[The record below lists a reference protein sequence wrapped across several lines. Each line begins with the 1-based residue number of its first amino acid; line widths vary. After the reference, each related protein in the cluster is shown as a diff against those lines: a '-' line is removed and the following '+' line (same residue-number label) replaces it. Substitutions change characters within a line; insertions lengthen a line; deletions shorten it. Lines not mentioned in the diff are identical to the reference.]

1 MKDQFISTIRAL
13 VLVSAIVCPR
23 LAAAQNTKD
32 GAIEGLVY
40 TVDSDGGRS
49 VVPGAFVS
57 LIGSAFS
64 QQTIANEQ
72 GRYSFQDIAANMYQV
87 NVTAPGLCGS
97 STVTIVA
104 GTVLDVP
111 VELQADAVR
120 ESVTVS
126 GSTDPPLSTYSSD
139 QVVIDKSTAVN
150 APNKNDRIDALLPL
164 IPGVV
169 RGPDGLINM
178 KGARASQGGSLV
190 NSANVTDPATGAA
203 AMRLPIDAVESVQV
217 IADPYDPE
225 YGRLTGAVAKVET
238 TTGDYDAYHLTVQ
251 NLLVRPRRRDGDYVG
266 IEAATPRFTVTG
278 PLIKKKIA
286 FTQSFEYRFIRTP
299 VDSLPQLQR
308 DTKLEGFNSFSQ
320 VDATLSERQSLT
332 ASFALYPQKLNYLGL
347 NTFTPQPSTPDF
359 HQRGDMASIQ
369 HRYTVRPDALL
380 VSQFSYK
387 RFDADVTANS
397 NDPYQLLIE
406 TTAGGYFDRQQRR
419 TYRTEWQETYQ
430 FGAHGFLGSHQ
441 FKAGTDYAHS
451 KYDGYMQFLPVTI
464 MGVLNLPIE
473 SVGFGPASRFSIPQ
487 NEVAWFLADKWEPF
501 QRLTVDLGLR
511 FDRDSV
517 TNSTNTAPRA
527 GFALML
533 TRDAKTLLKGGAGL
547 FYDRVPLNVAS
558 FPLLPDRSIET
569 LAPTGE
575 VLSSTTYL
583 NTITAG
589 LRNPRSIGWNVE
601 LDRQVTSAF
610 LLRGGFQDRN
620 STRDF
625 VLTPETASGVL
636 SLSNGGRSLYR
647 EFQLTGQY
655 KVRRGTLNASYV
667 RSKAHGNL
675 NDFNQFFGNDAVAV
689 IEPDERARLPFDAPN
704 RFLAWGQWELPFK
717 VRVLP
722 VLDVHTGFPY
732 SVTNDLREYIGL
744 PDSERFPRFTS
755 FDLQVTRPIR
765 LPLPREKF
773 KARIGFSVF
782 NLFNNFNPRDV
793 QNDVD
798 SYRFSALFNSVDRT
812 FRGKFILEF

>member
-1 MKDQFISTIRAL
+1 MKDQFISTIRIL
-13 VLVSAIVCPR
+13 VLVSAIIAPR
-23 LAAAQNTKD
+23 LAAAQNAKD
-32 GAIEGLVY
+32 GEIEGLVY

-57 LIGSAFS
+57 LIGSAYS

-72 GRYSFQDIAANMYQV
+72 GRYSFRDLAANRYQV
-87 NVTAPGLCGS
+87 NVTAPGLSGS
-97 STVTIVA
+97 SMVTIVP
-104 GTVLDVP
+104 GTALDVP
-111 VELQADAVR
+111 VELKADAVR

-126 GSTDPPLSTYSSD
+126 GSTDPQLSTYSSD
-139 QVVIDKSTAVN
+139 QSVIDKSTVVN
-150 APNKNDRIDALLPL
+150 APNKDDRIDALLPL

-190 NSANVTDPATGAA
+190 NSANVTDPVTGAA
-203 AMRLPIDAVESVQV
+203 AMRLPIDVVESVKV

-225 YGRLTGAVAKVET
+225 YGRLTGAVASVET
-238 TTGDYDAYHLTVQ
+238 ATGDYDAYHLTVQ

-320 VDATLSERQSLT
+320 VDATLSQRQSLT
-332 ASFALYPQKLNYLGL
+332 VSFALYPQKLNYLGL

-369 HRYTVRPDALL
+369 HRYTVGPDALL

-406 TTAGGYFDRQQRR
+406 TTAGGDFDRQQRR

-430 FGAHGFLGSHQ
+430 FGARGFLGSHQ

-451 KYDGYMQFLPVTI
+451 EYDGYMQFLPVTI
-464 MGVLNLPIE
+464 MGVQNLPIE
-473 SVGFGPASRFSIPQ
+473 SIGFGPASRFNISQ
-487 NEVAWFLADKWEPF
+487 NEIAWFLADKWVPF

-517 TNSTNTAPRA
+517 TNSTNTAPRG

-558 FPLLPDRSIET
+558 FPLLPDRTIES

-575 VLSSTTYL
+575 MLSSATYV
-583 NTITAG
+583 NTITGG
-589 LRNPRSIGWNVE
+589 LRNPRSVGWNVE
-601 LDRQVTSAF
+601 LDRQVSSAF
-610 LLRGGFQDRN
+610 LLRGGFQERN
-620 STRDF
+620 TSRDL
-625 VLTPETASGVL
+625 VLTPETGLGIL
-636 SLSNGGRSLYR
+636 SLSNGGRSFYR

-667 RSKAHGNL
+667 RSKAYGDL

-704 RFLAWGQWELPFK
+704 RLLAWGQWELPFK

-722 VLDVHTGFPY
+722 VVDIHTGFPY
-732 SVTNDLREYIGL
+732 SVTNDLREFIGS

-765 LPLPREKF
+765 VPLPREKF

-782 NLFNNFNPRDV
+782 NLFNHFNARDV

-798 SYRFSALFNSVDRT
+798 SDRFGALFNSVDRT